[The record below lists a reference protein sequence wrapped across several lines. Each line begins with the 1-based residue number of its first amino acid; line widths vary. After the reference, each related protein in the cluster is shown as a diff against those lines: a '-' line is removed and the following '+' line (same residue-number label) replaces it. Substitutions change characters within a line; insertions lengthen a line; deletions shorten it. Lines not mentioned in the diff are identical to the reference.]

1 MKKILITGGDGRFA
15 NELKKFR
22 TVFKMIFL
30 SKELNI
36 SSSKSIKK
44 NLEKFKPD
52 YVFHLAGLSRPMKL
66 HKIDICK
73 SIELNIIGTCNIV
86 KECSKKYKTN
96 LFFF

>member
-30 SKELNI
+30 SKRELNI

-44 NLEKFKPD
+44 ILKNLN
-52 YVFHLAGLSRPMKL
+52 RIM
-66 HKIDICK
+66 
-73 SIELNIIGTCNIV
+73 
-86 KECSKKYKTN
+86 
-96 LFFF
+96 FFIQLVYQGQ

>member
-30 SKELNI
+30 SKRELNI

-44 NLEKFKPD
+44 NL
-52 YVFHLAGLSRPMKL
+52 
-66 HKIDICK
+66 
-73 SIELNIIGTCNIV
+73 
-86 KECSKKYKTN
+86 
-96 LFFF
+96 

>member
-15 NELKKFR
+15 NELKKFS

-30 SKELNI
+30 SKRELNI

-52 YVFHLAGLSRPMKL
+52 YVFHLAGLF
-66 HKIDICK
+66 
-73 SIELNIIGTCNIV
+73 
-86 KECSKKYKTN
+86 CSFLRTRS
-96 LFFF
+96 